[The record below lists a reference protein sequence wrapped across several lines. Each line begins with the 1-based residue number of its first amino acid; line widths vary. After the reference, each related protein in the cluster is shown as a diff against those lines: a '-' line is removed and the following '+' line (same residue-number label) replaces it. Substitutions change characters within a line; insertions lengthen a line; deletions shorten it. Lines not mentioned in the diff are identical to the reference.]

1 MQLFIQM
8 YEVFVDVLVKTK
20 QYVTQYHTMPPSN
33 HVYGYRSLQSVG
45 ILNNPIYVQ
54 YHTLLHCLF

>member
-45 ILNNPIYVQ
+45 IL
-54 YHTLLHCLF
+54 